1 MDRLLE
7 HAPTS
12 EAVASAPRNER
23 AEHARSLQV
32 GSLET
37 DKALTALTREL
48 SIAVDQGHAMQAAWT
63 ADLKRLQAS
72 LDAVRA
78 ERHALELALVRSQ
91 IARDLLD
98 QRLQSTE
105 GQLARTTAAL
115 EDALTRL
122 AHLESRNKSLQ
133 AQWQA
138 LQQKDAVTQQHLE
151 QMGRLHEQLQGESAA
166 LGHLLA
172 AREAQLDAELQRGRL
187 LDQQWQASEKARQG
201 LQDDLAFERAN
212 RQSHLQQIDSLKSQS
227 QRDRQAVGALR
238 VQLERTEQDRLNALD
253 QVTRTRAMTS
263 FRLGYTLLHGF
274 GSLSAL
280 LALPSELWA
289 LYRETQRRR
298 STQALRERRL
308 SARLN
313 APPTNAPLKETV
325 PPPHQPLATTLSFT
339 SDTPGAQLKALRV
352 ACIMDEFTFSS
363 YAPECQLLSL
373 SVDQWQGEL
382 DSFQPELLFIES
394 AWRGKDDRWGSKVA
408 HLSDEVTAVLAWCRS
423 RQIPTVF
430 WNKEDPIHFET
441 FLNTARLFDHV
452 FTTDIDCIPRYKAAL
467 GHERVHLLPFACQ
480 PAASNPIEKYERK
493 DAFCFAGAYY
503 VRYPDRTR
511 DLGNFMAHL
520 PDYRRVEIY
529 DRNFGKNDPNYQ
541 FPPDYQPFI
550 VGTLPFDQIDRAYKG
565 YRYAIN
571 LNSIKQSQSM
581 FARRVF
587 ELLASNTVTV
597 SNYSRGIRL
606 LFGDLVVT
614 TDNGPEIVR
623 RLRRLCGDAV
633 SERKFRLAGLRKVM
647 RDHTYQDRLSY
658 VVRMARGTQDD
669 EPASLLP
676 SVTLTGYAKNPDQ
689 LASLLASFERQRGI
703 ECQLLLAVPD
713 DFAAE
718 HLPPRSPRVRALRM
732 RELDELSMDD
742 LASVSPWV
750 AGIVP
755 DDYHGPHYALDLAL
769 ATRYSAAQ
777 AIGKAAH
784 HLWSPSSGLRLIDAG
799 AQYRPAAQLPARCA
813 LVNAKGMSGLGLRD
827 WFTSLYT
834 RTLVQTDM
842 LAVDEFNYCRNG
854 AQAPQVPAAV
864 NDLPGLHEGLD
875 WPALLAH
882 ADTLPPE
889 PAAMDSAPRLS
900 GAELAAHFKPPGGK
914 AYQLR
919 VAGQGWAVAS
929 QLGDG
934 KHDYL
939 YAASDLKPD
948 FFGPE
953 RPLKFHLDVTPGLN
967 LQFVVLFLDAQKQRI
982 SSAVKAANRNQEVA
996 VPAGTEWVRLGLRVY
1011 GSGEACVNAL
1021 VLGHRTLRP
1030 ATVLGRAEHLLV
1042 TNHYASY
1049 DDLYRNGFVHSRV
1062 LAYRERGLPVDV
1074 FRLRPDQA
1082 LSHHEYQ
1089 DVDVITGS
1097 QEALHKLLESGRYK
1111 SVLVHFL
1118 EPAMWEVLKHHVDRI
1133 PITVWVHGSEIQP
1146 WHRRDFNHETDAERH
1161 DAKVQSEVRMAFWRG
1176 LLNPPPAR
1184 LKLVFVSRHFADEV
1198 MQDLGLRLPREA
1210 HHVIHNPID
1219 TELFS
1224 YQPKPAAQRKKI
1236 LSIRPYTSRTY
1247 ANDQAVAAILKL
1259 STRPIFRDLEFRLV
1273 GDGKLFE
1280 STVAPLRSFSN
1291 VIIEQRFLNHAEIA
1305 ALHKEYGV
1313 FLCPT
1318 RMDTQGVS
1326 RDEAMASGLVAVTSA
1341 VAAVPEFVDKD
1352 CGLLCRPE
1360 SADDLADAI
1369 ESLVKDER
1377 LFARLSSQAPL
1388 NVQRSRSKPQ
1398 IIEAEMRLL
1407 APEPS
1412 HA

>member
-1 MDRLLE
+1 MAPDRGQTLRALKADLERLQERHRAELDELHRLLAAERAAGQRQRQHIDRLTEQVLRDRQSLAALRRQLE
-7 HAPTS
+7 
-12 EAVASAPRNER
+12 RNDQEVLG
-23 AEHARSLQV
+23 ARN
-32 GSLET
+32 
-37 DKALTALTREL
+37 
-48 SIAVDQGHAMQAAWT
+48 
-63 ADLKRLQAS
+63 
-72 LDAVRA
+72 
-78 ERHALELALVRSQ
+78 
-91 IARDLLD
+91 
-98 QRLQSTE
+98 
-105 GQLARTTAAL
+105 QLART
-115 EDALTRL
+115 
-122 AHLESRNKSLQ
+122 
-133 AQWQA
+133 
-138 LQQKDAVTQQHLE
+138 
-151 QMGRLHEQLQGESAA
+151 
-166 LGHLLA
+166 
-172 AREAQLDAELQRGRL
+172 
-187 LDQQWQASEKARQG
+187 
-201 LQDDLAFERAN
+201 
-212 RQSHLQQIDSLKSQS
+212 
-227 QRDRQAVGALR
+227 
-238 VQLERTEQDRLNALD
+238 
-253 QVTRTRAMTS
+253 RAMMS
-263 FRLGYTLLHGF
+263 FRLGYALLHGF
-274 GSLSAL
+274 GSLRAVL
-280 LALPSELWA
+280 GLPVQLWA
-289 LYRETQRRR
+289 LYREGRQRRAA
-298 STQALRERRL
+298 QAHNERRL
-308 SARLN
+308 SACPPGPAAR
-313 APPTNAPLKETV
+313 APVHSAARRSD
-325 PPPHQPLATTLSFT
+325 QPLPATLPAPRHGLGR
-339 SDTPGAQLKALRV
+339 DLKALKV

-373 SVDQWQGEL
+373 SVGQWQQEL
-382 DSFQPELLFIES
+382 DGFQPELLFIES

-408 HLSDEVTAVLAWCRS
+408 HLGDEVTAILQWCRS

-441 FLNTARLFDHV
+441 FLNTARLFDHI

-467 GHERVHLLPFACQ
+467 GHERVYLLPFACQ
-480 PAASNPIEKYERK
+480 PQASNPIEKYARK

-511 DLGNFMAHL
+511 DLGNFMADL
-520 PDYRRVEIY
+520 PAYRAVEIY
-529 DRNFGKNDPNYQ
+529 DRNFGKNDPNYK

-587 ELLASNTVTV
+587 ELLASNTVTI

-614 TDNGPEIVR
+614 TDSGPEIVR
-623 RLRRLCGDAV
+623 RLRSLCGDPA

-647 RDHTYQDRLSY
+647 RDHTYEDRLAY
-658 VVRMARGTQDD
+658 VVGKARGGQGD

-676 SVTLTGYAKNPDQ
+676 SVTLTGHARTPVQ
-689 LASLLASFERQRGI
+689 IASLLASFERQRGI

-713 DFAAE
+713 DFPAE
-718 HLPPRSPRVRALRM
+718 HLPPPHPRVHALRM
-732 RELDELSMDD
+732 RELEELKMGN
-742 LASVSPWV
+742 LATASPWV

-769 ATRYSAAQ
+769 ATRYSQAR
-777 AIGKAAH
+777 AIGKQTH
-784 HLWSPSSGLRLIDAG
+784 HVWSPGRGLILVNEG
-799 AQYRPAAQLPARCA
+799 AQYRPATKLPARCA
-813 LVNAKGMSGLGLRD
+813 LVNVTDMADLALYD
-827 WFTSLYT
+827 WFTSIHT
-834 RTLVQTDM
+834 RVLVKAEM
-842 LAVDEFNYCRNG
+842 LAVDEFNYCMNG
-854 AQAPQVPAAV
+854 ASAPQVPAAV

-882 ADTLPPE
+882 AETLPPE
-889 PAAMDSAPRLS
+889 PAAVDSAPRLS
-900 GAELAAHFKPPGGK
+900 GAELAAHFKPPSGK

-919 VAGQGWAVAS
+919 IADQGWEVTS

-939 YAASDLKPD
+939 YAASDFKPD

-953 RPLKFHLDVTPGLN
+953 RPLKFHLDLTPGLN
-967 LQFVVLFLDAQKQRI
+967 LQFVILFLDAQKQRI

-996 VPAGTEWVRLGLRVY
+996 LPAGTEWIRLGLRIY

-1062 LAYRERGLPVDV
+1062 MAYRERELPVDV

-1082 LSHHEYQ
+1082 LSYHEYQ

-1111 SVLVHFL
+1111 GVLVHFL

-1133 PITVWVHGSEIQP
+1133 PTTVWVHGSEIQP
-1146 WHRRDFNHETDAERH
+1146 WHRRDFNHETDAERQA
-1161 DAKVQSEVRMAFWRG
+1161 AKALSEVRTAFWRG

-1198 MQDLGLRLPREA
+1198 MQDLGVRLPNEA
-1210 HHVIHNPID
+1210 HCIIHNPID

-1247 ANDQAVAAILKL
+1247 ANDQTVAAILKL
-1259 STRPIFRDLEFRLV
+1259 STRPFFHELEFRLI

-1280 STVAPLRSFSN
+1280 STLAPLRAFSN
-1291 VIIEQRFLNHAEIA
+1291 VIIEQRFLNHADIA

-1352 CGLLCRPE
+1352 SGLLCRPE
-1360 SADDLADAI
+1360 SADDLANAI
-1369 ESLVKDER
+1369 EALVKDER

-1388 NVQRSRSKPQ
+1388 NVRRSRSKSQ
-1398 IIEAEMRLL
+1398 IIEAEMRVL
-1407 APEPS
+1407 APQPS